1 MSWLPPWVNLNWW
14 DEQALRLQQSVSDSE
29 SERHDEYTE
38 EEARQ
43 AAVRTRLDMVMVVSY
58 LASANRFLASIRF
71 TLIVL
76 TLVVIVAFAL
86 KMARYW

>member
-1 MSWLPPWVNLNWW
+1 MGWW
-14 DEQALRLQQSVSDSE
+14 DEKAARIQQQVKADE
-29 SERHDEYTE
+29 SEPQGYTE

-43 AAVRTRLDMVMVVSY
+43 AAVHARQDLVLVVSH
-58 LASANRFLASIRF
+58 LSSANRLLASIRF

-86 KMARYW
+86 KVAHYW